1 MLSNS
6 ALSLIRTFLTQ
17 YFQLSTQH
25 LTMRSL
31 DKHNVSLSTRTV
43 FLLTLIGAAILLAPT
58 LTWDFA
64 YDQGTFAYG
73 GSALLKGL
81 VPYIDF
87 WDIKPP
93 NIFYAYSAAFGFFGE
108 SIFAIRLLDYIVAL
122 ITIALLFE
130 LSIRLW
136 TGTPWGRLAAVMT
149 SLLTVI
155 QYYIMGP
162 WNTAQ
167 PETYTMPWILLAVLL
182 LLPER
187 DVDRKEK
194 LVKAG
199 LAGFAI
205 GITIFFKY
213 TNGIFLV
220 LALAMLWISTAKQ
233 KTNRHRLVFAVLG
246 GFAIALGLQML
257 YLQGQGT
264 LDDLIN
270 IGSTATLNYRDSNYS
285 GDFSLQENLKTLAQN
300 LDLLWI
306 VIAVIGWGLWSLDH
320 AARIK
325 YEATLYQS
333 LLTLGIAAALSLFVV
348 QLQNKGY
355 AYHYW
360 IALPWLSILIGA
372 GVAHFATA
380 LHKVD
385 ALPRGSNAW
394 IVGIVMVTLS
404 YVWSSPVPL
413 QARIADLIDVS
424 SEKRPANGYI
434 EGDSVSNFVLS
445 NTSAADSIFIFGF
458 HPYIYWRTGRAPANR
473 YLNTIHFKPSY
484 VDDATRLELVAS
496 LVQRPPKLIL
506 VELDDQYTS
515 QGDSFDD
522 SRSMLRNR
530 YQEIEALLL
539 TYYDAVDT
547 LQGTIA
553 YVRR

>member
-1 MLSNS
+1 
-6 ALSLIRTFLTQ
+6 
-17 YFQLSTQH
+17 
-25 LTMRSL
+25 MRSH
-31 DKHNVSLSTRTV
+31 DKHHTSLSTRTV
-43 FLLTLIGAAILLAPT
+43 FLLTLIGSAILLAPT

-81 VPYIDF
+81 RPYIDF

-93 NIFYAYSAAFGFFGE
+93 NIFYAYSAAFGIFGE
-108 SIFAIRLLDYIVAL
+108 SVFSIRLLDYINAL

-136 TGTPWGRLAAVMT
+136 TGTPWGRLSAVMT
-149 SLLTVI
+149 SLLTIV

-194 LVKAG
+194 MIKVG

-205 GITIFFKY
+205 GITVFFKY

-220 LALAMLWISTAKQ
+220 LALAMLWISTVKL
-233 KTNRHRLVFAVLG
+233 KTNHSRLVFAVLG
-246 GFAIALGLQML
+246 GFAVAVGLQML
-257 YLQGQGT
+257 YLYGQGS
-264 LDDLIN
+264 LDDLFN
-270 IGSTATLNYRDSNYS
+270 IGTTATLSYRDSNYS
-285 GDFSLQENLKTLAQN
+285 GVFGLEENLKTLAQN
-300 LDLLWI
+300 LDLLWL
-306 VIAVIGWGLWSLDH
+306 VVAVIGWSLWSLDH
-320 AARIK
+320 GARIK
-325 YEATLYQS
+325 YENLLYQT
-333 LLTLGIAAALSLFVV
+333 LLTVGLASALSLFVV

-360 IALPWLSILIGA
+360 IALPWLNILIGA
-372 GVAHFATA
+372 GVAHFAIS

-394 IVGIVMVTLS
+394 IVGIVMVVLS
-404 YVWSSPVPL
+404 YVWTSPGPL
-413 QARIADLIDVS
+413 HARISDLLEVSAD
-424 SEKRPANGYI
+424 KRPANGYI
-434 EGDSVSNFVLS
+434 EGDSVANFVIA
-445 NTSAADSIFIFGF
+445 NTSPKDSIFIFGF
-458 HPYIYWRTGRAPANR
+458 HPYIYWRTGRSPANR

-484 VDDATRLELVAS
+484 VSDDTRHELVAS

-506 VELDDQYTS
+506 VESDDQYTS

-522 SRSMLRNR
+522 SRAMIMNR
-530 YQEIEALLL
+530 YQEVESLLL
-539 TYYDAVDT
+539 TYYDPIDT
-547 LQGTIA
+547 LQGTII
-553 YVRR
+553 YRRR